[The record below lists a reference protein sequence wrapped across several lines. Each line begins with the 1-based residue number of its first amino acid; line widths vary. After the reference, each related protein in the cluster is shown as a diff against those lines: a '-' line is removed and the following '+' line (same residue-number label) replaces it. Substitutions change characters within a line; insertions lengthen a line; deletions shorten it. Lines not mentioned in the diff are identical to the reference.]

1 MTDTTHPATGDRDQ
15 TATPEKITEWAN
27 GGMAKQIAADLA
39 RKINGGTLHRYQEL
53 PSNPQ
58 LADEWDVSQRTISAA
73 KKILGD
79 HGILKLENRRY
90 YVA

>member
-1 MTDTTHPATGDRDQ
+1 MTDTARPAGP
-15 TATPEKITEWAN
+15 APEEISEWAN

-39 RKINGGTLHRYQEL
+39 RKINSGQLHRYREL
-53 PSNPQ
+53 PLNSE
-58 LADEWDVSQRTISAA
+58 LADDWDVSERTVSVA

-79 HGILKLENRRY
+79 HRILKLENRRY